1 MTTTFSP
8 DNPFAALIPRPE
20 PAVPV
25 LGTRRVPNTP
35 AELGLDPTL
44 FSAWRPG
51 QRDIV
56 QRVSDWA
63 LDFAP
68 SSPKF
73 YLLEAPTGIGKS
85 LIAAAVLEMVKR
97 NTPGAG
103 FYGVVSTITRNLQTQ
118 YMSEALAARAHSA
131 WGRGNHVCDVLG
143 PGSDPADAPCAH
155 GFRCPIRDACSYYIE
170 RDAAHVGPLAV
181 LNSAF
186 YITGVNYV
194 RVGESLQTEERGS
207 NLFGGASLVVHD
219 EAHLLE
225 HAIRNLIEVRL
236 YRDFWEEVGYPLPR
250 VSDYGQWQLYL
261 SAAADAVT
269 ELSDRYE
276 REARSLARTGQ
287 LPDDPLG
294 KRAVAQNRARETF
307 EKELL
312 PHHPLIS
319 HEPKYVL
326 ARPIWGA
333 PFGEKYLWRHAQK
346 HLLMSATIPH
356 PKYTAGTLGI
366 EDGEY
371 IYDSVPSPF
380 PVMSRRVIYEP
391 VVKMS
396 ARTTPAQFARIV
408 ARMDEL
414 LDARSDRK
422 GIIHSV
428 SYQRAKDIIA
438 ISRHAHRMVTHTP
451 GKGQKEKAIQGF
463 LDAPDG
469 AILVSPSVGVGEDF
483 GRGDNCRFQMFIK
496 WPIPYLGDP
505 VVKARSEQNP
515 DSLWV
520 EADMAFIQMVG
531 RGTRSA
537 DDWCENFVLDMTAGY
552 RFRRLP
558 TAFQETVI
566 KRSTPTT

>member
-1 MTTTFSP
+1 MTLTFAP
-8 DNPFAALIPRPE
+8 DNPFAAFIPQRDTVEVPDS
-20 PAVPV
+20 PAD
-25 LGTRRVPNTP
+25 LGF
-35 AELGLDPTL
+35 DPL
-44 FSAWRPG
+44 MFPGWRPG
-51 QRDIV
+51 QREVI
-56 QRVSDWA
+56 QRLTNWA
-63 LDFAP
+63 LDF
-68 SSPKF
+68 SPGAKRF
-73 YLLEAPTGIGKS
+73 YMLEAPTGIGKS

-97 NTPGAG
+97 NTPGAS

-118 YMSEALAARAHSA
+118 YMSEALATRAVSA
-131 WGRGNHVCDVLG
+131 WGRGNHQCDVLG
-143 PGSDPADAPCAH
+143 PGADPADAPCSH
-155 GFRCPIRDACSYYIE
+155 GFRCPIRSSCSYYIE
-170 RDAAHVGPLAV
+170 RDAAHLGPIAV

-194 RVGESLQTEERGS
+194 RVGESLQTEERGA
-207 NLFGGASLVVHD
+207 NLFGGASLVIHD

-225 HAIRNLIEVRL
+225 AAIRNMIEVRL

-250 VSDYGQWQLYL
+250 TSDYGQWQLFL
-261 SAAADAVT
+261 SAAADEVKRLA
-269 ELSDRYE
+269 DRYAT
-276 REARSLARTGQ
+276 EARNLAKVGQ

-294 KRAVAQNRARETF
+294 KRATQQNHARETF

-312 PHHPLIS
+312 PHHPLIN
-319 HEPKYVL
+319 HEPKYVQ

-333 PFGEKYLWRHAQK
+333 PFGEQYLWQHSGK

-371 IYDSVPSPF
+371 IYESMPSPF
-380 PVMSRRVIYEP
+380 PIMSRRIVFEP
-391 VVKMS
+391 VVKMN
-396 ARTTPAQFARIV
+396 ARTTPAQFNKII

-414 LDARSDRK
+414 LDKHPSQK

-428 SYQRAKDIIA
+428 SYQRARDIIA
-438 ISRHAHRMVTHTP
+438 QSRHAHRMVTHTQ
-451 GKGQKEKAIQGF
+451 GRGQKEDAIERF
-463 LDAPDG
+463 LAAGPG

-483 GRGDNCRFQMFIK
+483 GRGDNCRFQFFIK

-505 VVKARSEQNP
+505 VIKARTEQNP

-537 DDWCENFVLDMTAGY
+537 DDWCVNYVLDTTAGF

-558 TAFQETVI
+558 VSIQQTVI
-566 KRSTPTT
+566 RRTSD